1 MQFNVTL
8 DIFKFPTNPKEGNR
22 YNETRMKEKE
32 QSKQEKANH
41 KIVDISSRPYTY

>member
-1 MQFNVTL
+1 MQFNMTL

-22 YNETRMKEKE
+22 NNETRTKEKE

-41 KIVDISSRPYTY
+41 KTVDISSRS